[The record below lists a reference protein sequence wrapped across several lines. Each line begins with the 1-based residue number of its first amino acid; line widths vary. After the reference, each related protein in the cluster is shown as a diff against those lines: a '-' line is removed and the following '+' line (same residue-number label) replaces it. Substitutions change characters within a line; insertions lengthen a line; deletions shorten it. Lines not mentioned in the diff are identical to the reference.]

1 MSEVQRV
8 TTRADAEALAR
19 HLLDAGR
26 RRPVVVVSH
35 GVGRESAPWI
45 DAQRVADDVGEY
57 AEVHVVPTGDVTW
70 AFSAAMPPEAQV
82 YGDAARVYGTD
93 LAWVARPRSSRL
105 HLCFGASR
113 GGVIAEALVAEAMSA
128 ALSAGLLEQRAQQRR
143 AVSGEVVGTLAGRGI
158 VRGDFGTA
166 ALRPE
171 LVAPGLPIERVV
183 RVGQRVTGEWVS
195 ADGLLDVRDQVQ
207 SARAALAH
215 YRAGDAVLVRV
226 ADLGHDRAVLEP
238 YPDTRV
244 EVRVEQITGN
254 ALDDPRDLMT
264 VGEVVVAHVVRTG
277 SWILSLLDV
286 DDDEE
291 VREVP
296 SLLLGGPAWLEAT
309 EPVALEPVPA
319 WVPPAVPAPAMP
331 ETDEVQAL
339 VEAADGAVVRD
350 ERARPPAGAPS
361 PLDLDPRRRAAAAVP
376 GPPPRPS
383 APASASAPEAPAP
396 TTYPSAR
403 EVHLEREARAHAQR
417 QAEALRVENAQ
428 LVSRLQRLEQE
439 RDSALME
446 LERRKTETLSLKKQ
460 VRRSRGAGARERGD
474 LQFIDP
480 EQQLRHDVLLAWA
493 ALIPAAEKSDRALP
507 TSWSV
512 GADFLRSLDDV
523 DGISRT
529 KVLEVVVH
537 VLTGLAETMPG
548 RDLHRLRIGPG
559 GDDAYVER
567 APGEFCWRVALQR
580 NAPSARRLHHWK
592 HGDRIELSR
601 VALHDEMRP

>member
-1 MSEVQRV
+1 MSEVQHV

-19 HLLDAGR
+19 HLLDARR
-26 RRPVVVVSH
+26 RRPVVVVAH
-35 GVGRESAPWI
+35 GVGRDAAPWI

-57 AEVHVVPTGDVTW
+57 AEVHVIPTGDVTW

-105 HLCFGASR
+105 HLCLGASR
-113 GGVIAEALVAEAMSA
+113 GGAIAEALVAEAMSA

-143 AVSGEVVGTLAGRGI
+143 AVTGEVVGILAGRGI

-215 YRAGDAVLVRV
+215 YRVGDAVLVRV
-226 ADLGHDRAVLEP
+226 ADVGHDRAVLEP
-238 YPDTRV
+238 YPGTRV

-277 SWILSLLDV
+277 SWILTLLDV

-291 VREVP
+291 VRP
-296 SLLLGGPAWLEAT
+296 APALLAGGPAWLEAA
-309 EPVALEPVPA
+309 EPVELEPVPA
-319 WVPPAVPAPAMP
+319 WVPPEAPLGDASP
-331 ETDEVQAL
+331 SVEVDAPVEVAQ
-339 VEAADGAVVRD
+339 EAAAEDM
-350 ERARPPAGAPS
+350 EARPAGTAPS
-361 PLDLDPRRRAAAAVP
+361 PLDLDPRRRAVRPVP
-376 GPPPRPS
+376 GPPPPPP
-383 APASASAPEAPAP
+383 APALEAPAAVAS
-396 TTYPSAR
+396 PSAR
-403 EVHLEREARAHAQR
+403 EVHLEREARAHARR
-417 QAEALRVENAQ
+417 QVDALRAENAQ
-428 LVSRLQRLEQE
+428 LVSRLHRLEQE
-439 RDSALME
+439 RDRALSE
-446 LERRKTETLSLKKQ
+446 LERKRTETLSLKKQ
-460 VRRSRGAGARERGD
+460 VRRSRGAGARERNEV
-474 LQFIDP
+474 QFLDP

-493 ALIPAAEKSDRALP
+493 DLIPAAEKRDRGLP
-507 TSWSV
+507 TSWGV
-512 GADFLRSLDDV
+512 GADFLQSLEDV

-548 RDLHRLRIGPG
+548 RDLHRLRMGPG

-567 APGEFCWRVALQR
+567 LPGEFCWRVALQR
-580 NAPSARRLHHWK
+580 NAPSARRLHYWK